1 MTVHAPIPD
10 FEAARRA
17 MVDSQLRPEGVID
30 RAVIQAMGAIPREL
44 FVPEELRP
52 IAYSDRSIVLGY
64 GRYLSPPSVLGQL
77 LTQMIPVRGERALV
91 VGAGTGYAAA
101 VLKHMGV
108 ETVAL
113 ESQPELTARARELG
127 VDAVEG
133 PLDGGYKK
141 GAPYALMLIDGGI
154 EFIPEALVE
163 QLADGG
169 RLGAA
174 LIERG
179 VSRLIVG
186 RKAGGGFGY
195 LSVADAGVAPLPGF
209 TRPRAFTF

>member
-30 RAVIQAMGAIPREL
+30 RAVVQAMGASPREL

-52 IAYSDRSIVLGY
+52 VAYSDRSIALGH
-64 GRYLSPPSVLGQL
+64 GRFLSPPSVLGRL

-91 VGAGTGYAAA
+91 VGAATGYAAA
-101 VLKHMGV
+101 VLADMGV
-108 ETVAL
+108 EVIAL
-113 ESQPELTARARELG
+113 ESQPELAARARELG
-127 VDAVEG
+127 VDVVEG
-133 PLDGGYKK
+133 PLDAGHGKA
-141 GAPYALMLIDGGI
+141 APYDLMLIDGAV
-154 EFIPEALVE
+154 EHIPDALVE

-174 LIERG
+174 SIDRG
-179 VSRLIVG
+179 VTRLIVG